1 MRGIGKTSVVERLK
15 EGHSKEKEI
24 DRYLSGMEG
33 ESSK

>member
-1 MRGIGKTSVVERLK
+1 MKMRGGKTSVVERLK
-15 EGHSKEKEI
+15 EGHSKEI